1 MKKITKNEVAEART
15 LLRQYKDGKK
25 HLESRIVTEEEFW
38 KRRHW
43 EQLRG
48 KDEKTRPASGWMFN
62 SICNKHADA
71 MDSYPEIKCLPREQS
86 DEGSA
91 ALLTEI
97 IPVIMERNGFEE
109 TYSANWW
116 YKLKHGCAAYGVFW
130 DSSAQN
136 GLGDVQVTRIDLLN
150 IFWEPGITD
159 IQKSRNIFIVDL
171 VPTEDLRARYPSAG
185 IKGGCGANA
194 ELESYRFDD
203 AVKVDDKTL
212 VVDWYYK
219 KTDKNGK
226 TALHYCKFA
235 EDAVLFASENEKAYE
250 SRGWYDDG
258 KYPIDFDV
266 LYPEEGTPVGFGV
279 VSVCKDAQLSID
291 ELDGAILK
299 TAVMAATPRFF
310 AKESCG
316 INENEFLDWT
326 KPLVHTASDVDDR
339 VVKQI
344 NLNPMSG
351 FIANFRQ
358 NKIDEMKETSSN
370 RDFSQGST
378 ASGVTSGAAIATL
391 QEAGNKTSRDMIN
404 ASYRCYARIAEKII
418 DRMRQFYDERRC
430 FRITGEAGAQ
440 TKYVSFGNDALK
452 PQSMGNVGGEEL
464 FREPVF
470 DIKIR
475 AQKHNPFS
483 TLSQNETAINLY
495 NAGFFNPQN
504 AQAAEAAIRMMD
516 FEGKKDVE
524 EYILQGQTLYNQL
537 TALQQQNAQLQQMLT
552 GIRTQPQTA
561 VQPGGGASAAPTEKQ
576 KTAAEKLAK
585 AATDTGVIKNS

>member
-1 MKKITKNEVAEART
+1 MKRITENEIREARA
-15 LLRQYKDGKK
+15 LLRRYKDGKK
-25 HLESRIVTEEEFW
+25 HLESRIIEEEQFW

-43 EQLRG
+43 EQLRAPE
-48 KDEKTRPASGWMFN
+48 EKTRPTSGWMFN

-71 MDSYPEIKCLPREQS
+71 MDSYPEIKCLPREKS
-86 DEGSA
+86 DEESA
-91 ALLTEI
+91 KLLTEI
-97 IPVIMERNGFEE
+97 IPVIMERNGFED

-130 DSSAQN
+130 DSAADN
-136 GLGDVQVTRIDLLN
+136 GLGNVQVTRIDLLN

-171 VPTEDLRARYPSAG
+171 VPTEDVRARYPHAD
-185 IKGGCGANA
+185 IKGGGGSSA
-194 ELESYRFDD
+194 ELEKYRFDD
-203 AVKVDDKTL
+203 DVNTDDKTL

-219 KTDKNGK
+219 KTDRDGRTK
-226 TALHYCKFA
+226 LHYCKFA
-235 EDAVLFASENEKAYE
+235 EDAVLFASENEKQYE

-266 LYPEEGTPVGFGV
+266 LYPEEGTPVGFGI

-291 ELDGAILK
+291 ELDGAILNS
-299 TAVMAATPRFF
+299 AIMASRPRFF

-316 INENEFLDWT
+316 INEAEFLDWT
-326 KPLVHTASDVDDR
+326 KPLVHTSSEVDDKKL
-339 VVKQI
+339 KQI
-344 NLNPMSG
+344 TLNPISG
-351 FIANFRQ
+351 YIANFRQ

-378 ASGVTSGAAIATL
+378 AGGVTSGAAIATL

-404 ASYRCYARIAEKII
+404 ASYRCYVRIAEKII
-418 DRMRQFYDERRC
+418 ERMRQFYDERRC
-430 FRITGEAGAQ
+430 FRITGEAGTE
-440 TKYVSFGNDALK
+440 TKYVGFDNSGLK
-452 PQSMGNVGGEEL
+452 PQSMGTVGGREL

-524 EYILQGQTLYNQL
+524 EYILQGQTLLNQL
-537 TALQQQNAQLQQMLT
+537 KEMQQQLITMQQM
-552 GIRTQPQTA
+552 TA
-561 VQPGGGASAAPTEKQ
+561 GVQQAAAIPAEGTRMQQREPTEKQ
-576 KTAAEKLAK
+576 QSAAEKLAK
-585 AATDTGVIKNS
+585 SAMDTKAAEVL